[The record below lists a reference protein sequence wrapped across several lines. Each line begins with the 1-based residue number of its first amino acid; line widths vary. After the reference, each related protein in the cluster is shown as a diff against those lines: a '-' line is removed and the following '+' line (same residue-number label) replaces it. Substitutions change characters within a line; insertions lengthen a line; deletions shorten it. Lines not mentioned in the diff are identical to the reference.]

1 MLYRVVLGLISFLSI
16 QAFADQHGDLQ
27 YMDANG
33 LVRSITY
40 LKRAGYAVVEGDILL
55 RKISSE
61 EAEPA
66 NIPQAVILQQ
76 LGGGRW
82 PDGVFPFKISKDFSE
97 SCEYSIRS
105 AIAAWE
111 ESSKVKFVELTAKNS
126 GQYAGYAN
134 FIPSHSKV
142 SSSYVGFQGGAQII
156 EISNSCKKMTVAHEI
171 GHALGLWHEQSRAD
185 RDQYIKIVWENISS
199 KHLFNFN
206 QHVKD
211 GEDVG
216 EYDYDSVMHYSAY
229 AFSKN
234 GEKTIV
240 PLNEKARIGQRTH
253 LSKRD
258 IAAVD
263 YMYK

>member
-1 MLYRVVLGLISFLSI
+1 MVYRVVLGLISLLSL
-16 QAFADQHGDLQ
+16 QTFAGQHGHLQ
-27 YMDANG
+27 YLDASG
-33 LVRSITY
+33 VVRDITY
-40 LKRAGYAVVEGDILL
+40 LKRSGYAVVEGDILL
-55 RKISSE
+55 KKINS
-61 EAEPA
+61 ADTA
-66 NIPQAVILQQ
+66 LNNMPQAVILQQ
-76 LGGGRW
+76 LSGGRW
-82 PDGVFPFKISKDFSE
+82 PYGVFPFKISADFSN
-97 SCEYSIRS
+97 SCEYNIRL

-111 ESSKVKFVELTAKNS
+111 ENTQVKFIEITSNNAAE
-126 GQYAGYAN
+126 YAGYAN
-134 FIPSHSKV
+134 FIPSNSKV
-142 SSSYVGFQGGAQII
+142 SSSYVGFQGGEQII

-171 GHALGLWHEQSRAD
+171 GHALGLWHEQSRTD
-185 RDQYIKIVWENISS
+185 REQYIKIIWDNIS
-199 KHLFNFN
+199 KDHLFNFN

-240 PLNEKARIGQRTH
+240 PLNDKAKIGQRTH
-253 LSKRD
+253 LSKKD